1 MEKNEQNNVEVQPV
15 EQVQQP
21 VSPVQQSTANT
32 SALVNNAK
40 DGVNNFVGKLKSG
53 DKKSLIIAIVA
64 GVVVLLFLIIV
75 AFLAINLLDPA
86 KGVVNKY
93 MTGMKKFDAEKIARL
108 YPEELIEKRYD
119 DLDELVDSLEET
131 FEEFED
137 DDYSVTSYKIREYE
151 KLSEDE
157 LEELAE
163 TLESSYDIDE
173 DDLKEARKYF
183 VFVKTDEDGEKNLA
197 YRTVTVIKVKN
208 KWYLYY

>member
-21 VSPVQQSTANT
+21 VQQPTVNANT
-32 SALVNNAK
+32 LVNNAK

-53 DKKSLIIAIVA
+53 DKQSLIIAIAA
-64 GVVVLLFLIIV
+64 GVVALLFLIIV
-75 AFLAINLLDPA
+75 AFFAINLLDPA

-93 MTGMKKFDAEKIARL
+93 MTGMKKFDAEKIAKL

-183 VFVKTDEDGEKNLA
+183 VFVKTDEDGEKNFA

>member
-21 VSPVQQSTANT
+21 VQQPTVNANT
-32 SALVNNAK
+32 LVNNAK

-53 DKKSLIIAIVA
+53 DKQSLIIAIAAWVVA
-64 GVVVLLFLIIV
+64 LLFLIIV

-86 KGVVNKY
+86 MGVVNKY

-183 VFVKTDEDGEKNLA
+183 VFVKTDEDGEKNLS

>member
-21 VSPVQQSTANT
+21 VQQPTVNANT
-32 SALVNNAK
+32 LVNNAK

-53 DKKSLIIAIVA
+53 DKQSLIIAIAA
-64 GVVVLLFLIIV
+64 GVVALLFLIIV

-183 VFVKTDEDGEKNLA
+183 VFVKTDEDGEKNLS

>member
-21 VSPVQQSTANT
+21 VQQPTVNANT
-32 SALVNNAK
+32 LVNNAK

-53 DKKSLIIAIVA
+53 DKQSLIIAIAA
-64 GVVVLLFLIIV
+64 GVVALLFLIIV

-93 MTGMKKFDAEKIARL
+93 MTGMKKLDAEKIARL

-183 VFVKTDEDGEKNLA
+183 VFVKTDEDGEKNLS

>member
-1 MEKNEQNNVEVQPV
+1 
-15 EQVQQP
+15 
-21 VSPVQQSTANT
+21 
-32 SALVNNAK
+32 
-40 DGVNNFVGKLKSG
+40 
-53 DKKSLIIAIVA
+53 
-64 GVVVLLFLIIV
+64 
-75 AFLAINLLDPA
+75 
-86 KGVVNKY
+86 
-93 MTGMKKFDAEKIARL
+93 MKKFDAEKIARL

-183 VFVKTDEDGEKNLA
+183 VFVKTDEDGEKNLG

>member
-21 VSPVQQSTANT
+21 VQQPTVNANT
-32 SALVNNAK
+32 LVNNAK

-53 DKKSLIIAIVA
+53 DKQSLIIAIAA
-64 GVVVLLFLIIV
+64 GVVALLFLIIV

-119 DLDELVDSLEET
+119 DLDELIDSLEET

-197 YRTVTVIKVKN
+197 YRTVTVIKVRN

>member
-1 MEKNEQNNVEVQPV
+1 MY
-15 EQVQQP
+15 
-21 VSPVQQSTANT
+21 
-32 SALVNNAK
+32 
-40 DGVNNFVGKLKSG
+40 
-53 DKKSLIIAIVA
+53 
-64 GVVVLLFLIIV
+64 LFFKIFPLELSNLAENLIIV

-93 MTGMKKFDAEKIARL
+93 MTGMKKLDAEKIARL

-119 DLDELVDSLEET
+119 DLDELIDSLEET

-183 VFVKTDEDGEKNLA
+183 VFVKTDEDGEKNLG
-197 YRTVTVIKVKN
+197 YRTVTVIKVRN

>member
-1 MEKNEQNNVEVQPV
+1 MEKNEQNNVEVQPA

-21 VSPVQQSTANT
+21 VQQPTVNANT
-32 SALVNNAK
+32 LVNNAK

-53 DKKSLIIAIVA
+53 DKQSLIIAIAA
-64 GVVVLLFLIIV
+64 GVVALLFLIIV

-183 VFVKTDEDGEKNLA
+183 VFVKTDEDGEKNLS

>member
-21 VSPVQQSTANT
+21 VQQPTVNANT
-32 SALVNNAK
+32 LVNNAK

-53 DKKSLIIAIVA
+53 DKQSLIIAIAA
-64 GVVVLLFLIIV
+64 GVVALLFLIIV

-157 LEELAE
+157 LEDLAE